1 MDRND
6 IVRALEERQ
15 VALLTYVSG
24 EPRTVQPHAIVRKPD
39 GTEILEAFQVRGYT
53 ESDAEHGWR
62 SFDIARIETFE
73 LLPERFEP
81 RRDFRP
87 VSSQS
92 GQVVATVRSDETLQ
106 I

>member
-1 MDRND
+1 
-6 IVRALEERQ
+6 
-15 VALLTYVSG
+15 
-24 EPRTVQPHAIVRKPD
+24 
-39 GTEILEAFQVRGYT
+39 VRGYT
-53 ESDAEHGWR
+53 ETDAEHGWR

-92 GQVVATVRSDETLQ
+92 GEVVATVRNGETLQ

>member
-1 MDRND
+1 MHRDD

-15 VALLTYVSG
+15 VALLTYISG
-24 EPRTVQPHAIVRKPD
+24 GARTVQPHAIVRKPD

-53 ESDAEHGWR
+53 ETDAEHGWR

-73 LLPERFEP
+73 LMPERFEP

-92 GQVVATVRSDETLQ
+92 GQVVATVRSDETMQ